1 MFSYEFQKQLV
12 VSAGAIFIYVI
23 AVYTIL
29 DCANMVIKEI
39 YKLGKNASEFV
50 KEHFTWDVAEKEFKK
65 PLPLKFS

>member
-23 AVYTIL
+23 VYSIL

-39 YKLGKNASEFV
+39 YKLGKNAIAKL
-50 KEHFTWDVAEKEFKK
+50 KEKGY
-65 PLPLKFS
+65 LK

>member
-39 YKLGKNASEFV
+39 YKLGKNTIAKL
-50 KEHFTWDVAEKEFKK
+50 KEKGS
-65 PLPLKFS
+65 LK

>member
-39 YKLGKNASEFV
+39 YKLGKNTILKLQV
-50 KEHFTWDVAEKEFKK
+50 QIEH
-65 PLPLKFS
+65 L